1 MPQQISTQPVPS
13 QILSVVLEGQ
23 NCQIA
28 IYQKD
33 QGLFVDL
40 NANGVDIS
48 TAVIAHDVVPLVP
61 TGYLGF
67 SGNLLFTD
75 TQGGSDPTY
84 DGLGSRYQLV
94 YLTPAEVALAQFQQ

>member
-13 QILSVVLEGQ
+13 QILQVTLAGQ
-23 NCQIA
+23 SCQIA
-28 IYQKD
+28 IYQKT

-40 NANGVDIS
+40 NVNGIDIS
-48 TAVIAHDVVPLVP
+48 IAVIAHDVVPLVP

-67 SGNLLFTD
+67 VGQLIFTD
-75 TQGGSDPTY
+75 TQGGNDPTY

-94 YLTPAEVALAQFQQ
+94 YLTPAEVASVQLQF